1 MFRPRRRQAS
11 CAQDEW
17 LMTDPEPDDKDR
29 RHADN
34 MAVLAVA
41 AIIVIVALIL
51 FHFISK
57 NLETERCLEE
67 HRHGCGESEQ
77 Q

>member
-1 MFRPRRRQAS
+1 MA
-11 CAQDEW
+11 
-17 LMTDPEPDDKDR
+17 DPVPDDDLNDEDR

-67 HRHGCGESEQ
+67 HRRGCGDTAQ

>member
-1 MFRPRRRQAS
+1 MA
-11 CAQDEW
+11 DHE
-17 LMTDPEPDDKDR
+17 PEDDDR

-41 AIIVIVALIL
+41 AIIVIVGLIL

-57 NLETERCLEE
+57 NLATEKCIEE
-67 HRHGCGESEQ
+67 HRRGCGDTEQ
-77 Q
+77 QN

>member
-1 MFRPRRRQAS
+1 MAE
-11 CAQDEW
+11 AMADH
-17 LMTDPEPDDKDR
+17 EPDDEDNDDEDG

-41 AIIVIVALIL
+41 AIIIIVALIL
-51 FHFISK
+51 FHFISR
-57 NLETERCLEE
+57 NLDTERCLEE
-67 HRHGCGESEQ
+67 HRRGCDSSDQ

>member
-1 MFRPRRRQAS
+1 MAM
-11 CAQDEW
+11 ADH
-17 LMTDPEPDDKDR
+17 EPDDEDDHDEDG

-34 MAVLAVA
+34 MAVLAVV

-51 FHFISK
+51 FHFISQ
-57 NLETERCLEE
+57 NLETEKCIEE
-67 HRHGCGESEQ
+67 HRHGCGGTEQ